1 MKKTKKIKLISL
13 ISAIPLV
20 GTIPIVTYS
29 CNSSSDSN
37 GNDINQNDNISNRTN
52 NDNSNNDG
60 NIVETPDNPT
70 DDDGDSG
77 ENNSSIVNANI
88 TTSKTQYNTNEIIH
102 IESSVEYILGIDSN
116 DIEYRWYTKDKYD
129 TDWRLE
135 DNQNS
140 NSLLMTVKNPT
151 SELKVKLLLV

>member
-1 MKKTKKIKLISL
+1 MQTSQLVKL
-13 ISAIPLV
+13 
-20 GTIPIVTYS
+20 
-29 CNSSSDSN
+29 
-37 GNDINQNDNISNRTN
+37 
-52 NDNSNNDG
+52 
-60 NIVETPDNPT
+60 
-70 DDDGDSG
+70 
-77 ENNSSIVNANI
+77 
-88 TTSKTQYNTNEIIH
+88 NTNEIIY
-102 IESSVEYILGIDSN
+102 IESSVGYILGIDPN